1 MTEREVRKDWYTALC
16 KVRYGVELGKI
27 IGWGFSFQDLLVLG
41 TLHKYNMFREK
52 IENLLED
59 CNFHTEN
66 ELLIKNEYDE
76 YFKYV
81 IKEGIV

>member
-1 MTEREVRKDWYTALC
+1 MTEREVRKDWYTALSN
-16 KVRYGVELGKI
+16 VRYGVELSSVI
-27 IGWGFSFQDLLVLG
+27 NYGFSFQDLLVLG
-41 TLHKYNMFREK
+41 TLHEYNMFREK
-52 IENLLED
+52 IENLFED

-66 ELLIKNEYDE
+66 ELLIKNKYYE